1 MLLDKKRGVWTG
13 KGQKAAH
20 AGFAGRRE
28 NTFLS
33 KPGRIPPGGSRILP
47 RGLFLKE
54 DEAR

>member
-1 MLLDKKRGVWTG
+1 MLLDKKRGVWAG